1 MLDKSALICR
11 PVSRLRLHE
20 DTQTETPTPTV
31 LTSKYSAFEARKN
44 IFSNSPFRRNLR
56 IQSYD
61 IDESKI
67 KKEEEKTWS
76 EVEMR
81 EKARIETGNV
91 DTGNVN
97 KLEDDK
103 LEFAESKQIILKSL
117 DSKSEE
123 DVSSQN
129 VIKSKSDNL
138 SHPEYQKIESP
149 TEKSRSEEKN
159 VSLKIFVKHPLR
171 RSAKNR
177 KHVRRS
183 RLKTDR
189 EQINDRVVSPD
200 PLEGVEIRSAAQW
213 RAISPLVTWRGDS
226 QDKLEM
232 EETEVPPA
240 GCGSRVRGE
249 CPDRPVTITPPTA
262 RDFPPHLQTEM
273 TSLAEMRNVCWRI
286 KPW

>member
-1 MLDKSALICR
+1 MLNKSALICR
-11 PVSRLRLHE
+11 PISRLRLHV
-20 DTQTETPTPTV
+20 DTQTETPTSRV
-31 LTSKYSAFEARKN
+31 ITSKYSAFEARKN
-44 IFSNSPFRRNLR
+44 IFSNSPFRK
-56 IQSYD
+56 IQSYE
-61 IDESKI
+61 IDDSKI
-67 KKEEEKTWS
+67 KKDEEKTLS

-91 DTGNVN
+91 NTGNVN
-97 KLEDDK
+97 KLAADDK
-103 LEFAESKQIILKSL
+103 SEFAESKQIILKSL

-177 KHVRRS
+177 KHVRRN
-183 RLKTDR
+183 RLKTKDR
-189 EQINDRVVSPD
+189 LESPD

-213 RAISPLVTWRGDS
+213 RAISPLVTWRGGS
-226 QDKLEM
+226 QDKLHTE
-232 EETEVPPA
+232 ETKETEVPPG
-240 GCGSRVRGE
+240 GCGGRVRGE
-249 CPDRPVTITPPTA
+249 CPDRPVTITPPSA
-262 RDFPPHLQTEM
+262 RDFPPHLQAEM